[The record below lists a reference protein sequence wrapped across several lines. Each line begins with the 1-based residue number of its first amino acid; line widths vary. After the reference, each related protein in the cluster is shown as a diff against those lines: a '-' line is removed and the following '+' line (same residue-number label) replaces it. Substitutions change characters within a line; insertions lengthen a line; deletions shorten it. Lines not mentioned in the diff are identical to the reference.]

1 MFGMLD
7 YRAHKLY
14 WLISLPI
21 SVTVLILAYALVA
34 GSFLYAVNVTTNKLY
49 QIGITVLLL
58 ELSSLILG
66 LLAMVVL
73 WLLRRFFYFLVD
85 LVPAEG
91 RNKLE
96 AREVLIN
103 GDSIRF
109 IYKLKYQ
116 ASLFDD
122 EDQVALTKAAA
133 RGQGWIVKLI
143 RLLDGSYGRR
153 AFGATIN
160 ERIDALVEAAK
171 WYEYEQ
177 KNVEAFDSEMEAS
190 LRRRGLAPRRLEQTL
205 SNIQVRHIIYRYV
218 FLLICVVVY
227 QFN

>member
-1 MFGMLD
+1 MLD

-21 SVTVLILAYALVA
+21 SLTVIILAYALVA
-34 GSFLYAVNVTTNKLY
+34 GSFLYAVNWTQNTLY

-58 ELSSLILG
+58 EVSSLILG
-66 LLAMVVL
+66 LLAVL
-73 WLLRRFFYFLVD
+73 ILWTLRKLFYFLVD

-103 GDSIRF
+103 GDSIRY

-122 EDQVALTKAAA
+122 EDQIAFTKAAA

-143 RLLDGSYGRR
+143 RLLDGSHGRR
-153 AFGATIN
+153 VFGATIN
-160 ERIDALVEAAK
+160 ERVAALVEAAK

-177 KNVEAFDSEMEAS
+177 KNVEAFDSEMEDS
-190 LRRRGLAPRRLEQTL
+190 LKRMGLAPRTLEQTL
-205 SNIQVRHIIYRYV
+205 SNIQVRHIIYRYL
-218 FLLICVVVY
+218 FLLICVLVY
-227 QFN
+227 KFN